1 VKSPSFPWI
10 FCDLCVSRSIRFYA
24 FSNPTQEWRKA
35 KMTSRSE
42 SSEPSLF
49 EQVEPRVVLAP
60 AQMTELA
67 ALLEVL
73 LLEIARALAS
83 GEIGK

>member
-1 VKSPSFPWI
+1 
-10 FCDLCVSRSIRFYA
+10 
-24 FSNPTQEWRKA
+24 
-35 KMTSRSE
+35 MTSRSE
-42 SSEPSLF
+42 SFEPSLF
-49 EQVEPRVVLAP
+49 EQVEPRVALAP